1 MTSQSVPSYHF
12 HRSPNYALAAFWLLV
27 LNFISSSNDALT
39 FYLGQ
44 DLGPAQVA
52 FIRAVVTVL
61 SVLPFMLSRGLFYF
75 RAHSPKMHV
84 WRAVLGAVALGVNA
98 FALIRV
104 PLLKNTCISFTE
116 PLLVLILA
124 ALFLREKVDLARL
137 GCTLLGLLGIVTVT
151 YSDFATFNV
160 WIVLPILSTFMYA
173 VITLIARK
181 LSDKDPIPTM
191 LFYFGIGTSL
201 LLLIPALLTWRP
213 VSLGQLGLLTI
224 LGVNG
229 NLIQVCMLK
238 AFCTSDVSALMPLRY
253 TELIFTFLFGYFL
266 FHQVPAPTTWI
277 GSFIIIASAMLITL
291 LERRKER
298 VRIKFSSISSS
309 TPPTATVTPE
319 SIPPLA
325 RKVER

>member
-1 MTSQSVPSYHF
+1 MPQDTPFYHF
-12 HRSPNYALAAFWLLV
+12 HRSSDYALAALWLLA

-52 FIRAVVTVL
+52 FIRAIVTVL
-61 SVLPFMLSRGLFYF
+61 SVLPFMFSRGRLYF
-75 RAHSPKMHV
+75 RAHSPKMHA
-84 WRAVLGAVALGVNA
+84 WRALLGAIALGVNA

-116 PLLVLILA
+116 PLLVLLLA
-124 ALFLREKVDLARL
+124 ALFLREKIDSARL
-137 GCTLLGLLGIVTVT
+137 GCTLLGLVGIVTVT
-151 YSDFATFNV
+151 YSDFATFNA
-160 WIVLPILSTFMYA
+160 WIVLPLLSTLMYA

-181 LSDKDPIPTM
+181 LSDEDPIPTM
-191 LFYFGIGTSL
+191 LFYFGVGTSF
-201 LLLIPALLTWRP
+201 LLLIPALATWHS
-213 VSLGQLGLLTI
+213 VSLKQLGLLI
-224 LGVNG
+224 VLGVNG

-266 FHQVPAPTTWI
+266 FNQIPALTTWI
-277 GSFIIIASAMLITL
+277 GSLIIVASAMLITI

-298 VRIKFSSISSS
+298 VQVKLTAVSPQPLS
-309 TPPTATVTPE
+309 TTTAATPTA
-319 SIPPLA
+319 PLV
-325 RKVER
+325 RKVEP